1 MVQNDNWNRSPHL
14 ENQVPSLSP
23 PSHPHLF
30 QFFYVF
36 IISPFSHQSD
46 FYHCFNG
53 LLPTRFLRCSFRS
66 KRDGSLLS
74 LFGGACFI
82 IIIIIIIH
90 FFLNKNNFFVFFLVE
105 FILFSTNEFLL
116 PLSLSL
122 FSLIFVFLASF
133 RSLYCPCTE
142 KLHKSKKRV

>member
-122 FSLIFVFLASF
+122 SFLFNFCFFSFFSK
-133 RSLYCPCTE
+133 SLLSMY
-142 KLHKSKKRV
+142 